1 MQFNL
6 NILMVLENAENKEKT
21 CRYNVLSYIYDTVDI
36 RFLAKLISPPI
47 NVLQSFYEDSKLSQ
61 SY

>member
-1 MQFNL
+1 
-6 NILMVLENAENKEKT
+6 MVLENAENKEKT
-21 CRYNVLSYIYDTVDI
+21 CRYNVLSYIYDTIDI